1 MRAASFALLAALT
14 ALPAT
19 AVHAQFLG
27 AEDKARETADA
38 FARRIAGVYGPD
50 GDWAR
55 SKVADYGR
63 RVQAEFYDPD
73 FLALLDEDRQLA
85 GRWKID
91 GVDHSPLCQCQQPDV
106 RVNLEAIERVEPDQ
120 AEAHMS
126 SCPDPTSGCTAY
138 DLILR
143 QVAGAW
149 RVYDVAE
156 QGDSLRATLA
166 KDNACMRAAMSEA
179 DLKRCWK

>member
-14 ALPAT
+14 VLPAT
-19 AVHAQFLG
+19 AVRAQFLG
-27 AEDKARETADA
+27 AEDRALETPDA

-55 SKVADYGR
+55 SKAADYDR

-73 FLALLDEDRQLA
+73 FLTLLDEDRQLA

-106 RVNLEAIERVEPDQ
+106 RVALASLERVEADQ

-149 RVYDVAE
+149 RVYDVVE
-156 QGDSLRATLA
+156 QGDSLRATLV
-166 KDNACMRAAMSEA
+166 KDDACMRAAKAEA
-179 DLKRCWK
+179 ELKACWK